1 MQKHP
6 HLLFASSH
14 PPFPENPPYSL
25 VSSAPSLSQAT
36 PAPALNLPFVSS
48 VSTSKRAGS
57 GGGAAGS
64 EGGDAGSGDGE
75 AESGGGDA
83 GSVRIR
89 WRQGH
94 RAMSL
99 ATSLYHLLA
108 TPWSSHPIAGR
119 STSPRNRHAVPPR
132 HGLRIPLRRAP
143 PVCGLCSLPQA
154 DPATDLGFDL
164 GFGIWDCG
172 CV

>member
-1 MQKHP
+1 M
-6 HLLFASSH
+6 A
-14 PPFPENPPYSL
+14 
-25 VSSAPSLSQAT
+25 
-36 PAPALNLPFVSS
+36 
-48 VSTSKRAGS
+48 
-57 GGGAAGS
+57 
-64 EGGDAGSGDGE
+64 
-75 AESGGGDA
+75 
-83 GSVRIR
+83 
-89 WRQGH
+89 
-94 RAMSL
+94 L

-164 GFGIWDCG
+164 GFGIWDLGLWMRVIGDCKCNCDIPKTVG
-172 CV
+172 LNCKFVF